1 MTAPVKHTITEVD
14 AVAFTEAIDKTDYS
28 DATGTWPAGTIGAV
42 VSDYG
47 TMKEVEIADENG
59 VPLDF
64 PVVPV
69 KKLKLV
75 SKHSDRIAATNL
87 SISATRQK
95 KRRKPQRATA
105 AHSSR

>member
-1 MTAPVKHTITEVD
+1 MATIKRTITEVD
-14 AVAFTEAIDKTDYS
+14 VVAFTEAIDKTHS
-28 DATGTWPAGTIGAV
+28 DATGTWPAGTVGAV

-47 TMKEVEIADENG
+47 TMKEVEIADDRG

-69 KKLKLV
+69 KKLELV
-75 SKHSDRIAATNL
+75 SKHSDRIAADPP
-87 SISATRQK
+87 IRATRQK

-105 AHSSR
+105 SPSSTS

>member
-1 MTAPVKHTITEVD
+1 MATIKHTIGEIDV
-14 AVAFTEAIDKTDYS
+14 VAFTEAIDKTDYS
-28 DATGTWPAGTIGAV
+28 DATGAWPAGTV

-47 TMKEVEIADENG
+47 TMKEVEIADERR

-69 KKLKLV
+69 KKLKLI
-75 SKHSDRIAATNL
+75 SKHSDRIAANPP
-87 SISATRQK
+87 IHATRQ

-105 AHSSR
+105 AHSSTS